1 MNFSLRVGKPQPAT
15 SLIYRVPGVKGRVEQ
30 LRRKSDSC
38 NSRAWVCP
46 CILMCVPV
54 SECLSATGSLLL
66 GIRYSRMNF
75 GPPDA
80 MSHCLRCKQ
89 LALPYGRVEPDVGGS
104 RTLGC
109 LLRDSYLPIAE
120 FSPPAVVC
128 KATVMPL
135 SPKHICAVW
144 RHHMCPQR
152 VK

>member
-1 MNFSLRVGKPQPAT
+1 MGKPQPAT
-15 SLIYRVPGVKGRVEQ
+15 SPIYRVPEVKGRGEQ

-46 CILMCVPV
+46 CILMCAPV

-66 GIRYSRMNF
+66 EIRYSRMNF

-80 MSHCLRCKQ
+80 TSHCLRRKQ
-89 LALPYGRVEPDVGGS
+89 LARPYGRVEPDVGGS
-104 RTLGC
+104 RALAC
-109 LLRDSYLPIAE
+109 LLRESHLPIAE

-135 SPKHICAVW
+135 FPQAHLCSVEKPHVSPEREV
-144 RHHMCPQR
+144 RGER
-152 VK
+152 